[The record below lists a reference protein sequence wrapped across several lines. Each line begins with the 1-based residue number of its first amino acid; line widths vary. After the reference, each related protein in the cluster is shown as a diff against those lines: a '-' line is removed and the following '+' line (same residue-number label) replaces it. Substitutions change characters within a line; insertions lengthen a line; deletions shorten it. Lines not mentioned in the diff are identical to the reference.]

1 MVDEFDDNLHYKVGD
16 IYAVGMN
23 MYKITGH
30 KPCSECYISR
40 LNECAGKAIFTH
52 LESKCPYEVC
62 GIRKMGDGI
71 FEKMYTK
78 VEMTNVRW

>member
-1 MVDEFDDNLHYKVGD
+1 MVDEFNDNLHYKVGD
-16 IYAVGMN
+16 VYRSDVS
-23 MYKITGH
+23 MYEITGH
-30 KPCSECYISR
+30 KPCSECYMSR

-62 GIRKMGDGI
+62 GIRKMGDDI